1 MKVMRLSGHYL
12 RFNLVGLAG
21 FALQSGVLFLLTHG
35 ALRMNYL
42 IATVTAVEMAI
53 LNNFFWHQKWTW
65 VDRPSSTR
73 VGMLGRLA
81 KFHLTNG
88 LVSMMGNLILMGMLV
103 GGLRLPVNGANVVSV
118 LACGICN
125 FLLAERVVFS
135 GQGAT

>member
-1 MKVMRLSGHYL
+1 MRVSGHYL
-12 RFNLVGLAG
+12 RFNLVGLTG

-42 IATVTAVEMAI
+42 VATAAAVEMAL

-65 VDRPSSTR
+65 VDRPSTTK
-73 VGMLGRLA
+73 VEIVGRLA
-81 KFHLTNG
+81 KFHVTNG

-103 GGLRLPVNGANVVSV
+103 GGLRLPVSAANVISV
-118 LACGICN
+118 LTCGICN

-135 GQGAT
+135 GEGAT